1 MKKTVLIIS
10 YYFPP
15 MGLSGVIRTSKMAKA
30 LSKNGW
36 RVVVLTATPKE
47 YQTYDESLLQELIDA
62 GVHMYSTPSK
72 NPPKQGEVITSP
84 GWLERNIL
92 KPLRGQVYFPD
103 PAIRWKRMAIAAAD
117 GIINEYDIS
126 VLLSVSPPLSNF
138 VITDLIAER
147 HQIPFLLDYQ
157 DGWTKGITVDQQQK
171 DRSSAHLKLEHHVL
185 NRAARIIVPSR
196 NAKEQM
202 IKDYRFLK
210 HDDVLIIPPGY
221 DRDDIQ
227 GLDVRKESGSK
238 LIIMHTGRADYS
250 GQLPAFLQGFAELL
264 KSSPEIKRDVLISF
278 PGLVDSVLLA
288 HIDKLGIRD
297 SIHLPGYVHH
307 KELFDAMSRAQVLL
321 AETKSHFLIPRKVYE
336 YIAMQKTLAFI
347 APEQSALTTLGKES
361 GAGLCLH
368 DTSSTAVGTFI
379 RGIHSTWR
387 NSKLPKVN
395 AGFAERYAMDNYI
408 EDLSI
413 ALTKA
418 IRLT

>member
-1 MKKTVLIIS
+1 
-10 YYFPP
+10 

-30 LSKNGW
+30 LSKHGW

-47 YQTYDESLLQELIDA
+47 YQTYDESLLQELIDT
-62 GVHMYSTPSK
+62 GVHIYSTPSK

-117 GIINEYDIS
+117 GIINEYDVS

-157 DGWTKGITVDQQQK
+157 DGWTKGITVDQNVK
-171 DRSSAHLKLEHHVL
+171 HRSSAHLKLEHHVL

-196 NAKEQM
+196 SAKEQM
-202 IKDYRFLK
+202 IKDYRFLD

-221 DRDDIQ
+221 DKEDVQ
-227 GLDVRKESGSK
+227 GLDLHRESHSK
-238 LIIMHTGRADYS
+238 LIIMHTGKADML
-250 GQLPAFLQGFAELL
+250 GQLPALFQGFAELL
-264 KSSPEIKRDVLISF
+264 KTAPEIKRDVLISL
-278 PGLVDSVLLA
+278 PGLVDSELLA

-321 AETKSHFLIPRKVYE
+321 AETKSHYLIPRKVYE
-336 YIAMQKTLAFI
+336 YIAMHKTLALI
-347 APEQSALTTLGKES
+347 APEQSALTSLGKES
-361 GAGLCLH
+361 GAALCLH
-368 DTSSTAVGTFI
+368 DISPTSIGTYLRNMHTA
-379 RGIHSTWR
+379 WR
-387 NSKLPKVN
+387 TSKLPKMN
-395 AGFAERYAMDNYI
+395 IGFADKYAMDSYI

>member
-1 MKKTVLIIS
+1 M
-10 YYFPP
+10 
-15 MGLSGVIRTSKMAKA
+15 
-30 LSKNGW
+30 
-36 RVVVLTATPKE
+36 
-47 YQTYDESLLQELIDA
+47 
-62 GVHMYSTPSK
+62 
-72 NPPKQGEVITSP
+72 
-84 GWLERNIL
+84 
-92 KPLRGQVYFPD
+92 
-103 PAIRWKRMAIAAAD
+103 
-117 GIINEYDIS
+117 
-126 VLLSVSPPLSNF
+126 
-138 VITDLIAER
+138 ITDLIAER

-288 HIDKLGIRD
+288 HIDKLDIRD

-321 AETKSHFLIPRKVYE
+321 AETKSQFLIPRKVYE

-347 APEQSALTTLGKES
+347 APEQSALTTLAKES

>member
-1 MKKTVLIIS
+1 
-10 YYFPP
+10 
-15 MGLSGVIRTSKMAKA
+15 MGLSGVIRTSKIAKA

-62 GVHMYSTPSK
+62 GVHIYSTPSK

-84 GWLERNIL
+84 SFLERTIL
-92 KPLRGQVYFPD
+92 KPLRNQVYFPD

-117 GIINEYDIS
+117 GIINEYDVS
-126 VLLSVSPPLSNF
+126 VILTVSPPLSNF

-171 DRSSAHLKLEHHVL
+171 HRSSAHLKIEHHLL

-202 IKDYRFLK
+202 IKNYRFLE
-210 HDDVLIIPPGY
+210 HEDVMIIPPGY
-221 DRDDIQ
+221 DMDDVR
-227 GLDVRKESGSK
+227 GLDLNKQSGSK
-238 LIIMHTGRADYS
+238 LIIMHTGKADML
-250 GQLPAFLQGFAELL
+250 GQLPAFFQGFAELL
-264 KSSPEIKRDVLISF
+264 KTAPEVKRDILISL
-278 PGLVDSVLLA
+278 PGLVDSDLLA
-288 HIDKLGIRD
+288 LIDKLGIRD
-297 SIHLPGYVHH
+297 SIHLPGYMHH
-307 KELFDAMSRAQVLL
+307 KELFDAMSRAHILL
-321 AETKSHFLIPRKVYE
+321 AETKSQFLIPRKVYE

-347 APEQSALTTLGKES
+347 APEQSALTSLGKES
-361 GAGLCLH
+361 GGAICLNE
-368 DTSSTAVGTFI
+368 TSPSSIGTYI
-379 RGIHSTWR
+379 RGLHSAWR
-387 NSKLPKVN
+387 ASKLPQVN
-395 AGFAERYAMDNYI
+395 SGFAERYAMDHFI
-408 EDLSI
+408 DDLSI

>member
-1 MKKTVLIIS
+1 
-10 YYFPP
+10 
-15 MGLSGVIRTSKMAKA
+15 MGLSGVIRTSKMAKV
-30 LSKNGW
+30 LSQNGW

-72 NPPKQGEVITSP
+72 IPPKQGEVITSP
-84 GWLERNIL
+84 GWLERKIL
-92 KPLRGQVYFPD
+92 KPLRAQVYFPD

-171 DRSSAHLKLEHHVL
+171 ERSSAHLKLEHHVL

-227 GLDVRKESGSK
+227 GLDIHKESSSK
-238 LIIMHTGRADYS
+238 LIIMHTGKADMS
-250 GQLPAFLQGFAELL
+250 GQLPAFLQGFAELM
-264 KSSPEIKRDVLISF
+264 KTSPEIKRDILISL
-278 PGLVDSVLLA
+278 PGLVNSELLE

-307 KELFDAMSRAQVLL
+307 KVLFDTMSRAHVLL
-321 AETKSHFLIPRKVYE
+321 AETKSQFLIPRKVYE

-347 APEQSALTTLGKES
+347 APEQSALSTLGKES
-361 GAGLCLH
+361 GAGLCLY

-379 RGIHSTWR
+379 RGMHSTWR
-387 NSKLPKVN
+387 NSKLTKVN
-395 AGFAERYAMDNYI
+395 SGFAERYAMDNYI